1 MLSPEELARR
11 QHEIAEK
18 RALKQRQRRKRL
30 LTTAFLCILGAV
42 LLFFSAYH
50 SYQRGLERRRGTIA
64 PPQQTAVSLDTQEY
78 RRTHIL
84 FLGIDDKR
92 DSASRT
98 DTILLV
104 AADPNTG
111 SAGILSIPRDTRV
124 YIPERDRWDRINAVH
139 AYGGPQLTV
148 KTVENFL
155 GVDIDYYIETD
166 FAGFSRIIDTLG
178 GVEIDVDTDMFYV
191 DTAQDLYIDIKAGR
205 QVLDGETAL
214 QYVRYRDRLGDVAL
228 VNPHYEVY
236 DGRVE
241 RQRKFLMA
249 VIDEILQPS
258 TLLKLPR
265 LLGQVWDAVE
275 TNIPWTT
282 ALKLAFAANRF
293 TMDKIET
300 AILPGT
306 SERINGAWYW
316 LADPDRTQEVVDW
329 IVYSKPMPL
338 TAEVLNGAGIQGI
351 AAKAADFLQEQR
363 LADVKRV
370 GNAERFNYPV
380 SEIIVGSEK
389 IAERAADLA
398 ELIQAEVLI
407 DPYREQYV
415 DVTIIVGRN
424 FNN

>member
-258 TLLKLPR
+258 SLLKLPR

-293 TMDKIET
+293 TMDKVET

-370 GNAERFNYPV
+370 GNADRFNYPV

>member
-293 TMDKIET
+293 TMDKVET

>member
-293 TMDKIET
+293 TMDKVET

-370 GNAERFNYPV
+370 GNADRFNYPV

>member
-258 TLLKLPR
+258 SLLKLPR

-293 TMDKIET
+293 TMDKVET

>member
-30 LTTAFLCILGAV
+30 LRTAFLCILGAV

-370 GNAERFNYPV
+370 GNADRFNYPV

>member
-1 MLSPEELARR
+1 VLSPEELARR

-293 TMDKIET
+293 TMDKVET

>member
-293 TMDKIET
+293 TMDKVET

-370 GNAERFNYPV
+370 GNAEHFNYPV

>member
-370 GNAERFNYPV
+370 GNADRFNYPV